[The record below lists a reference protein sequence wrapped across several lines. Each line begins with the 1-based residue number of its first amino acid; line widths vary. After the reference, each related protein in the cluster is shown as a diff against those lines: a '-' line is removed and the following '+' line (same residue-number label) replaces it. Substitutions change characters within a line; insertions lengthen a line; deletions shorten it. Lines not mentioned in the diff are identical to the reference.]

1 MKALAALISVLSM
14 LLGTTTA
21 QSFQQDYCSQSDGRP
36 VLLLI
41 DRTSPFDDQDKQV
54 FAHGID
60 TLFRQLQA
68 GDRLVVHTL
77 TADFSS
83 SDKIFDAC
91 RPGCREQG
99 LVSGLFS
106 ECRESVARLDD
117 RKYLRELLASIKPM
131 IDEQE
136 KYPAS
141 EIIETIAFMSQEYGR
156 LQPARLVIFS
166 DMIEHSQL
174 ARFTELEQQ
183 QIEVLLDHLQQLGLI
198 GDMRGVSVEVFG
210 YGRQH
215 GSHRSGLRPE
225 QKHNIEQFWGEYF
238 RRAGVSEYRIGRNL

>member
-1 MKALAALISVLSM
+1 MKRLAAILTALLVLQGLSVSW
-14 LLGTTTA
+14 A
-21 QSFQQDYCSQSDGRP
+21 YQQDYCSQSDGRP

-41 DRTSPFDDQDKQV
+41 DRTSPFDEQDKQV

-99 LVSGLFS
+99 LVGGLFS
-106 ECRESVARLDD
+106 DCRESVARLDD
-117 RKYLRELLASIKPM
+117 RKYLRDLLGSIKPM

-141 EIIETIAFMSQEYGR
+141 EIIETIAFMQQEYGH

-174 ARFTELEQQ
+174 ARFAYLEQQ
-183 QIEVLLDHLQQLGLI
+183 QIETLLERLERLGLV
-198 GDMRGVSVEVFG
+198 GDMHGVTVEVFG
-210 YGRQH
+210 YGRHH
-215 GSHRSGLRPE
+215 GSSRSGLKPE
-225 QKHNIEQFWGEYF
+225 QKRNIEQFWREYF
-238 RRAGVSEYRIGRNL
+238 RRAGVAEFRLGRNL